1 MNNPIT
7 IQTTVHVP
15 LSTVWE
21 NWNNPEHI
29 THWAFAS
36 DTWEAPAATN
46 DLCVGGRFAT
56 TMAAKDKSASF
67 DFSGTY
73 TAVELHKHIAYD
85 LDDKRHVEVL
95 FEEGSKGVHITVMF
109 EPEQQNSREMQQQ
122 GWQAIL
128 DNFRKYTETQQER
141 ALLG

>member
-7 IQTTVHVP
+7 IQITVHTS

-21 NWNNPEHI
+21 SWNKPEHI
-29 THWAFAS
+29 IHWAFAS

-46 DLCVGGRFAT
+46 DLRVGGRFVT

-73 TAVELHKHIAYD
+73 TTIEQYKHIAYD

-95 FEEGSKGVHITVMF
+95 FEEVSEGIHITVSF
-109 EPEQQNSREMQQQ
+109 EPEQQNSQEMQQQ

-128 DNFRKYTETQQER
+128 DNFRNYTEAQ
-141 ALLG
+141 